1 MSGWNPYAP
10 VYMLRGP
17 GRNAPGMFFVRFSG
31 AFLKDFKGQTVS
43 DPLILRVRAALAGVV
58 NPNSGRNII
67 ADGAVQGLGADD
79 EGRVRFALAVP
90 ADAGREAAEALLAEA
105 KKAAGAVDGVSVV
118 TAVATAHGSAKQ
130 PQARRAPPPQQSR
143 HSPQATASAHENPFG
158 LKKKPQVEAAA
169 ETLSG
174 VKAIIAV
181 ASGKGG
187 VGKSTVAANLAVAL
201 AASGLKTGLL
211 DADIYGPSAPTLFGV
226 KDKPA
231 MKDGKIVPHEAY
243 GVKIM
248 SIGMLI
254 DPEQAIAWRG
264 PMVMGAVRQ
273 LMSDVDWGELDVMIV
288 DTPPGTGDTHLS
300 LIQSK
305 RLAGAVIVSTPQ
317 EMALADMRRGV
328 YLFRQTDTP
337 VIGVIE
343 NMAWLEGPDGERQY
357 LFGEGGARKAAD
369 ALKAPFLGAIPLY
382 PELRQASDDGLPLAA
397 RDHPGA
403 EVFKKLAADVASFI
417 EKK

>member
-1 MSGWNPYAP
+1 MSN
-10 VYMLRGP
+10 
-17 GRNAPGMFFVRFSG
+17 
-31 AFLKDFKGQTVS
+31 
-43 DPLILRVRAALAGVV
+43 PLILRVRSALAGID
-58 NPNSGRNII
+58 NPKTGRNII
-67 ADGAVQGLGADD
+67 ADGMIHGLGADD
-79 EGRVRFALAVP
+79 EGRVRFTLVFDES
-90 ADAGREAAEALLAEA
+90 ADREEAEVLLTQA
-105 KKAAGAVDGVSVV
+105 KKAAGALEGVSAV
-118 TAVATAHGSAKQ
+118 TAVATAHGSAKPSQ
-130 PQARRAPPPQQSR
+130 GRHSPVSQQSRHSPSSQQSR

-158 LKKKPQVEAAA
+158 LKNKPRVEAAA

-174 VKAIIAV
+174 VKSIIAV

-201 AASGLKTGLL
+201 AASGLQTGLL
-211 DADIYGPSAPTLFGV
+211 DADIYGPSAPTLFGI

-231 MKDGKIVPHEAY
+231 MKDGKIQPREAY

-273 LMSDVDWGELDVMIV
+273 LMSDVDWGDLDVMII

-305 RLAGAVIVSTPQ
+305 RLTGAVIVSTPQ

-328 YLFRQTDTP
+328 SLFRQTETP

-343 NMAWLEGPDGERQY
+343 NMAWLELPGGERQY
-357 LFGEGGARKAAD
+357 LFGEGGAKKAAETIG
-369 ALKAPFLGAIPLY
+369 APFLGAIPLY

-403 EVFKKLAADVASFI
+403 DVFKDLAAQISKAARSH
-417 EKK
+417 

>member
-1 MSGWNPYAP
+1 MSQS
-10 VYMLRGP
+10 L
-17 GRNAPGMFFVRFSG
+17 
-31 AFLKDFKGQTVS
+31 L
-43 DPLILRVRAALAGVV
+43 LRVRAALAGVI
-58 NPNSGRNII
+58 NPQSGKNIV

-90 ADAGREAAEALLAEA
+90 EGAGREAAEALLAEA

-130 PQARRAPPPQQSR
+130 PQGR
-143 HSPQATASAHENPFG
+143 HSPQATASAHDNPFG
-158 LKKKPQVEAAA
+158 LKNKPRVEAAA

-174 VKAIIAV
+174 VKSIIAV

-211 DADIYGPSAPTLFGV
+211 DADVYGPSAPTLFGI
-226 KDKPA
+226 KDKPT
-231 MKDGKIVPHEAY
+231 MNDGKIVPHEAY

-273 LMSDVDWGELDVMIV
+273 LMSDVDWGELDVMII

-305 RLAGAVIVSTPQ
+305 RLSGAVIVSTPQ

-328 YLFRQTDTP
+328 SLFRQTETP

-343 NMAWLEGPDGERQY
+343 NMAWLEMPGGERQY
-357 LFGEGGARKAAD
+357 LFGEGGAKKAAE
-369 ALKAPFLGAIPLY
+369 ALGAPFLGAIPLY

-403 EVFKKLAADVASFI
+403 DVFKKLARDVAGYI
-417 EKK
+417 KTK